1 MAIGAI
7 SAVQT
12 GFSLF
17 QGVFRR
23 GQIKIADTQIEES
36 VNAWL
41 FPKVERLRAGEQNPA
56 TLQQW
61 LNESEIVLSEAQEQF
76 TDKSRSRWPI
86 DIGVP
91 RFQEQLRE
99 RLAGVSFGATP
110 ASIGS
115 ALGVPSP
122 VPVQAIENAAR
133 VAAGKVVGALNTAAG
148 SVAQTFGF
156 APSRVTTV
164 AWVIGGVGLLAIVF
178 VPVLVFA
185 RGRG

>member
-1 MAIGAI
+1 MPVGV
-7 SAVQT
+7 AVQT
-12 GFSLF
+12 GFSILSSI
-17 QGVFRR
+17 FRR
-23 GQIKIADTQIEES
+23 GAIKVADTQIEEA

-41 FPKVERLRAGEQNPA
+41 FPKVERLRAGESNPA

-61 LNESEIVLSEAQEQF
+61 LDESETVLSEAQSQF

-110 ASIGS
+110 ANVAS
-115 ALGVPSP
+115 AFGVPSLA
-122 VPVQAIENAAR
+122 PVQAIENAAR
-133 VAAGKVVGALNTAAG
+133 VTAGKVVGALNTAAG

-156 APSRVTTV
+156 QPSQVTTV